1 MNTGRVLL
9 LAVLA
14 LASCQKEAPPEN
26 ALFYTKNT
34 AGGTPMMDFDSPE
47 GRFSCLAP
55 SNWDM
60 RPEKDLDAR
69 KGAAFTRLDAAITI
83 LRYPESEPGKV
94 DAGKYA
100 ETFWQTDPNGKQP
113 EIKKETVAGAT
124 VLRFH
129 QVRSTLIP
137 HSKTLRP
144 PDRYEY
150 ALIPVPGGFYEIQY
164 RAPVETYEMTMPVF
178 EAVVRS
184 FKPKS

>member
-1 MNTGRVLL
+1 MNIGRALL
-9 LAVLA
+9 LVALA
-14 LASCQKEAPPEN
+14 LASCKKEAAPEGS
-26 ALFYTKNT
+26 FHVKNT
-34 AGGTPMMDFDSPE
+34 AGGTPMIDFDSPE

-55 SNWDM
+55 GNWEM
-60 RPEKDLDAR
+60 RPEKDLAAR
-69 KGAAFTRLDAAITI
+69 KGAAFTRRDAAITI

-94 DAGKYA
+94 DANKYA

-113 EIKKETVAGAT
+113 EIKKETIAGAT

-129 QVRSTLIP
+129 QERSTLIP

-144 PDRYEY
+144 ADRYEY

-164 RAPVETYEMTMPVF
+164 RAPVETYELTLPVF